1 MRKQYKNGSLS
12 TKISLTFIIIIFTVM
27 GSFAFIL
34 YCYFQNTIKE
44 HVTKVVN
51 TTTISNAEMMD
62 HLLRRIEISCDLVH
76 DSEIIY
82 AMDSSEEPAIS
93 KMIVNYVHKRN
104 FDNLMKLIE
113 DYEDSLKL
121 FNDYFT
127 TCFGENTG
135 YSNIL
140 FIDDIWDIFQVMPK
154 RTLETGGNGFS
165 KDTRV
170 KSEDWYQ
177 KALEAEGEPY
187 WFVEEGSGQL
197 CMAKKL
203 IYKHVELGMQVEEDM
218 LGVIAVKF
226 DISAISKNLDLSSL
240 TPDSRVLLFD
250 QKNEIVYSNRADN
263 MQLDAANMVEG
274 LKQNSTETISYK
286 GNEYLINVK
295 ELPLGLNMMTL
306 VPNED
311 IYQMASQT
319 IRIII
324 TLAIVMVGIA
334 VFMTIFLSQ
343 TIFKPL
349 REFAAYMDEGHTEK
363 FAFAHDRKD
372 ELGTLYRSYN
382 HLMKKLDESMEKEL
396 EATEKKKAVEL
407 RALQLQINPHFT
419 YNTLNSISCL
429 AMINGQEHIA
439 ELIGNLTKIM
449 RYNISNPDKLVR
461 ISDEIYTIRQY
472 ENIQKSCYRDSIS
485 FEYHIAEET
494 EELLIPKL
502 IIQPL
507 VENSLV
513 YGVNPQ
519 EKTVYIKLSVFLEN
533 EDLVI
538 TVWDSGKN
546 ADVEK
551 INRYVAGE
559 IDYKVDSLGVRNVY
573 ERITIA
579 YGEEAGL
586 TYKLDEE
593 GHTIAMIRIPAK
605 SLETYFDWQNKR

>member
-62 HLLRRIEISCDLVH
+62 HLLRRIEIACDLVH
-76 DSEIIY
+76 DSDNIY
-82 AMDSSEEPAIS
+82 AMNSTEEPAIS

-104 FDNLMKLIE
+104 YDNLVKLME

-140 FIDDIWDIFQVMPK
+140 FVHDEWDIFQVMPR
-154 RTLETGGNGFS
+154 RTLKEGGNGFS
-165 KDTRV
+165 RDARIK
-170 KSEDWYQ
+170 EEEWYQ

-187 WFVEEGSGQL
+187 WFLEEGSGQL
-197 CMAKKL
+197 CMAQKL
-203 IYKHVELGMQVEEDM
+203 IYRHVELGMQVEEDM

-240 TPDSRVLLFD
+240 TPDSRVILFD
-250 QKNEIVYSNRADN
+250 QKNEVVYSNRADKV
-263 MQLDAANMVEG
+263 QLDAADVMGDV
-274 LKQNSTETISYK
+274 KYNSTENISYK
-286 GNEYLINVK
+286 GNDYLINVR

-324 TLAIVMVGIA
+324 TLGIVMVGIA

-349 REFAAYMDEGHTEK
+349 REFAAYMEEGHTEK
-363 FAFAHDRKD
+363 FAFAHGRKD
-372 ELGTLYRSYN
+372 ELGILYRSYN

-396 EATEKKKAVEL
+396 EATEKKKAIEL

-419 YNTLNSISCL
+419 YNTLNSVSCL
-429 AMINGQEHIA
+429 AMLNGQEHIA

-461 ISDEIYTIRQY
+461 ISDEIYMIRQY

-485 FEYHIAEET
+485 FEYNIAAET

-551 INRYVAGE
+551 INRYVTGE

-586 TYKLDEE
+586 TYKLDEA

-605 SLETYFDWQNKR
+605 SLETYFDWQSKR